1 VPLGL
6 LEPQS
11 AVERQQVEQHSEI
24 VLKAMINAAKA
35 DGQIDQ
41 GEMQRIVGKLQ
52 ESGMKKEAQQ

>member
-1 VPLGL
+1 
-6 LEPQS
+6 
-11 AVERQQVEQHSEI
+11 